1 LGDPYPPRAW
11 KGDSI
16 PAAAC
21 IISAIED
28 ALTMLGVKFAEHPLS
43 PETTLAVIRKRSG
56 LP

>member
-21 IISAIED
+21 IVSAIED

-43 PETTLAVIRKRSG
+43 PETILAVIRKRSG